1 MTRRELRKAVEREKA
16 LKNEAYGFIISS
28 GLYDAFQHAVRKP
41 ETARQ
46 CKRGGTSRLARIYL
60 IFI

>member
-16 LKNEAYGFIISS
+16 LKNEAYGFIISA
-28 GLYDAFQHAVRKP
+28 GLYDAFQHAVRKQG
-41 ETARQ
+41 TART
-46 CKRGGTSRLARIYL
+46 CKRGAAARLARIYL

>member
-46 CKRGGTSRLARIYL
+46 CKRGEASRLARIYL